1 MDAGGSHCGSRVGLP
16 GGATYPAS
24 ACDFHRASSMLPL
37 LQGIRILDFTSIVLG
52 PYATQTLGDLGADV
66 VKIEALQGDL
76 FRTVRPGRS
85 REMGAGFI
93 GFNRNKRSLAIDLKH
108 PESRTVLEQ
117 LVAGADAVVH
127 NMRPKAAAPLG
138 LAYEQLVLI
147 KPDLVY
153 AFAAGYDQRGPNA
166 DEPAY
171 DDIIQAASGVAALNA
186 GPSGEPRYLSTI
198 LCDKVGGLHL
208 AVAVATGLAHRART
222 GRGCCIEAPMFEST
236 VSFLLSEQLGGETFV
251 PALGPTGYDR
261 LAAPNRRPYAT
272 KDGHM
277 AILPYNG
284 THWAAFFEMIGRSEL
299 AHSPQVQDPVLRS
312 QGVDALYAVIAE
324 VAPTRSTAEWLAGL
338 RAADIP
344 CARVNS
350 IGELLGDPQL
360 LASGFFQEYDHPTE
374 GRLRSPRSPF
384 RWHGET
390 EAADRPAPRPGADSR
405 AILRETGMNDT
416 EIDRLVADGVI
427 RIDAGT
433 SAREQA

>member
-1 MDAGGSHCGSRVGLP
+1 
-16 GGATYPAS
+16 
-24 ACDFHRASSMLPL
+24 MLPL
-37 LQGIRILDFTSIVLG
+37 LQGTRILDFTSIVLG

-66 VKIEALQGDL
+66 VKIEPLQGDL

-93 GFNRNKRSLAIDLKH
+93 GFNRNKRSLAIDLKR
-108 PESRTVLEQ
+108 PESSKVLAR

-127 NMRPKAAAPLG
+127 NMRPAAAAPLG
-138 LAYEQLVLI
+138 LAYEQLALI

-166 DEPAY
+166 NEPAY
-171 DDIIQAASGVAALNA
+171 DDIIQAASGLAALNA
-186 GPSGEPRYLSTI
+186 GSNGEPRYLSTI
-198 LCDKVGGLHL
+198 ICDKVGGLHL
-208 AVAVATGLAHRART
+208 AIAVATGLVYRARS

-284 THWAAFFEMIGRSEL
+284 AHWAAFFELIGRAEL

-324 VAPTRSTAEWLAGL
+324 VAPTRTTADWLASL

-344 CARVNS
+344 CARVNAV
-350 IGELLGDPQL
+350 GELLGDAHL
-360 LASGFFQEYDHPTE
+360 LATGFFHEYDHPTE
-374 GRLRSPRSPF
+374 GRLRGARAPF
-384 RWHGET
+384 RWQGNA
-390 EAADRPAPRPGADSR
+390 EAADLPAPRPGADSR
-405 AILRETGMNDT
+405 TVLRETGMTDA
-416 EIDRLVADGVI
+416 EIDRLAAAGVI
-427 RIDAGT
+427 RIDAGK
-433 SAREQA
+433 SGNEKA